1 MVITVMLITV
11 PIALAFPAM
20 LSRVP
25 PLITLIPTTVPLG
38 IQIPTPFVLLVA
50 VLATLLDRSVQSCF
64 CLFNRLLTPA
74 SVVGMRLRCRDQ
86 G

>member
-1 MVITVMLITV
+1 MVVIVMLISI

-20 LSRVP
+20 FSRVP
-25 PLITLIPTTVPLG
+25 PLMTLIPTTVPLG
-38 IQIPTPFVLLVA
+38 IQIPTPFVRLVA

-64 CLFNRLLTPA
+64 RLFNRMLAPS
-74 SVVGMRLRCRDQ
+74 SVVGMRRRCCDQ